1 MTNKEKDILALF
13 NELKSMFNELQNDC
27 NKLLAENTD
36 LKKDVDWFKK
46 YTDALIEHKDM
57 VCLPAD
63 LKNLR
68 ESNAA
73 LATEN
78 EELKKKVETLNGIIT
93 QAWFTDVE
101 EKNKQIDYLL
111 KKVDELTR
119 PEPTEEELNSLF
131 MDKQVIPDEQDMYLN
146 PEKHTGGD
154 KTKKDIEFEAEMLV
168 KCVQDYA
175 DSLKNKS
182 NFSGSVSSPG
192 ITGMNLKEDESNLKY
207 FNATTG
213 KWNNAELMKQ
223 DPEIL
228 ALKDPEPKLKSL
240 KQHNDSKLTNVFG
253 VNSKNS
259 GFACPICTSEL
270 IYTNPNLMLTSH
282 PPKREV
288 RCSNCKHIDYV
299 Y

>member
-13 NELKSMFNELQNDC
+13 NELNSMFNELIRDY
-27 NKLLAENTD
+27 NKALSENIE
-36 LKKDVDWFKK
+36 LKKEIAWFKK
-46 YTDALIEHKDM
+46 YTDALVEHKDM

-78 EELKKKVETLNGIIT
+78 EELKKVIA

-101 EKNKQIDYLL
+101 EKDKQIESLL
-111 KKVDELTR
+111 KKVK
-119 PEPTEEELNSLF
+119 ELNDPELKDDEEVTKTF
-131 MDKQVIPDEQDMYLN
+131 MDAQTN
-146 PEKHTGGD
+146 P
-154 KTKKDIEFEAEMLV
+154 KDIEFDAEKLV
-168 KCVQDYA
+168 KSVKDYA
-175 DSLKNKS
+175 DSLN
-182 NFSGSVSSPG
+182 N
-192 ITGMNLKEDESNLKY
+192 ESNLKY

-213 KWNNAELMKQ
+213 KWYNAELMKQ
-223 DPEIL
+223 DTKPEL
-228 ALKDPEPKLKSL
+228 MPL

-270 IYTNPNLMLTSH
+270 IYTNPDMMLTSH

>member
-1 MTNKEKDILALF
+1 MNNKEKDILALF
-13 NELKSMFNELQNDC
+13 NELNSMLYEVLGDC
-27 NKLLAENTD
+27 NKALSENIE
-36 LKKDVDWFKK
+36 LKKEIDWFKK
-46 YTDALIEHKDM
+46 YTDALVEHKDM

-78 EELKKKVETLNGIIT
+78 EELKKKVKTLNEVIC
-93 QAWFTDVE
+93 QAWFADVE
-101 EKNKQIDYLL
+101 EKDKQIESLL
-111 KKVDELTR
+111 KKVK
-119 PEPTEEELNSLF
+119 ELNDPELKDDEEVTKTF
-131 MDKQVIPDEQDMYLN
+131 MDAQTN
-146 PEKHTGGD
+146 P
-154 KTKKDIEFEAEMLV
+154 KDIEFDAEKLV
-168 KCVQDYA
+168 KSVKDYA
-175 DSLKNKS
+175 DSLN
-182 NFSGSVSSPG
+182 N
-192 ITGMNLKEDESNLKY
+192 ESNLKY
-207 FNATTG
+207 FCASNG
-213 KWNNAELMKQ
+213 KWYNAELMKQ
-223 DPEIL
+223 DTEPEL
-228 ALKDPEPKLKSL
+228 MPL

-270 IYTNPNLMLTSH
+270 IYTNPDMMLTSH

>member
-13 NELKSMFNELQNDC
+13 NELNSMFNELIRDY
-27 NKLLAENTD
+27 NKALSENIE
-36 LKKDVDWFKK
+36 LKKEIAWFKK
-46 YTDALIEHKDM
+46 YTDALVEHKDM

-78 EELKKKVETLNGIIT
+78 EELKKKVKTLNEVIC
-93 QAWFTDVE
+93 QAWFADVE
-101 EKNKQIDYLL
+101 EKDKQIESLL
-111 KKVDELTR
+111 KKVK
-119 PEPTEEELNSLF
+119 ELNDPELKDDEEVTKTF
-131 MDKQVIPDEQDMYLN
+131 MDAQTN
-146 PEKHTGGD
+146 P
-154 KTKKDIEFEAEMLV
+154 KDIEFDAEKLV
-168 KCVQDYA
+168 KSVKDYA
-175 DSLKNKS
+175 DSLN
-182 NFSGSVSSPG
+182 N
-192 ITGMNLKEDESNLKY
+192 ESNLKY
-207 FNATTG
+207 FCASNG
-213 KWNNAELMKQ
+213 KWYNAELMKQ
-223 DPEIL
+223 DTEPEL
-228 ALKDPEPKLKSL
+228 MPL

-253 VNSKNS
+253 VNSTNS